1 MPSKTI
7 TISLEAYEALVRLKK
22 PGESFSELILRL
34 VKNSPDISDLEGAW
48 RDVPEEKIVEAFKG
62 IREAWA
68 SWRPPMGQ

>member
-48 RDVPEEKIVEAFKG
+48 RDVPEEKIEEAFKG